1 MSSTLESA
9 LVEAGNPSTSPKR
22 LRELSLR
29 KRKNE
34 RKQLSSVIAAN
45 PNAEEDLLL
54 DLAADYPKEVI
65 GNPRFK
71 LLELSGESWWKN
83 CELHCLCS
91 LALAAGKDAP
101 PFLKAGLRLLFQ
113 RLYDEYS
120 EMVSVKRRE
129 NWCYQRSVEISANAL
144 DSGCPPF
151 DISLDV
157 ELCALM
163 EGEDSPWLEI
173 GGWADGFD
181 GDWIC
186 SLLRSLRSECI
197 ESLFDVFGRDPGENL
212 VMQDAVEET
221 VSLSSLNENIRID
234 DLSVLI
240 AETGQLLFTAN
251 VYYQCADRDQ
261 ERNIIYRYGVLSIP
275 VSKSASSGSDGEG
288 VSRGSSDDLGDLE
301 PLWGWEPA
309 FLAPEIRTL
318 TWEEWLSAWIMS

>member
-9 LVEAGNPSTSPKR
+9 LVEAGNPSTSSKR

-34 RKQLSSVIAAN
+34 RNQLRPVIAAN

-71 LLELSGESWWKN
+71 LLELSGESWWED
-83 CELHCLCS
+83 CEFKSLCS
-91 LALAAGKDAP
+91 LALAAGKNAP
-101 PFLKAGLRLLFQ
+101 PSLRTGLRSRFQ

-151 DISLDV
+151 GISLDV

-173 GGWADGFD
+173 GGWADGFG

-197 ESLFDVFGRDPGENL
+197 ESLFHVFGRDPGENL
-212 VMQDAVEET
+212 VMQDAVEEM
-221 VSLSSLNENIRID
+221 VSLSSPNEKVRID
-234 DLSVLI
+234 DHSVLNK
-240 AETGQLLFTAN
+240 ETGQLLFTAR
-251 VYYQCADRDQ
+251 VYYHCSFDGELETSFED
-261 ERNIIYRYGVLSIP
+261 GVLSIP
-275 VSKSASSGSDGEG
+275 VSDSAPSGSDGEG
-288 VSRGSSDDLGDLE
+288 MSRGSGGDLGDLE
-301 PLWGWEPA
+301 PLWGWEPVA
-309 FLAPEIRTL
+309 LAPGIPEA